1 MDTSNDRAGVAWL
14 DLLKG
19 PLAIFLFGAAV
30 YFYADRSI
38 DPPPPGQLGGAFWP
52 KMCAVGLAVAALLK
66 AVETFRARGLPAA
79 EEGAACK
86 EMDNRKLAWMILL
99 IVLVVPAV
107 VVLGFAVAT
116 ALFIWIFLRL
126 AGARG
131 RWLPPSVSVG
141 GTIFLLYL
149 FVKIVYLPLPKGEW
163 FFEDLTLAL
172 YRALWIM

>member
-1 MDTSNDRAGVAWL
+1 MGTPRDRAGGASWL
-14 DLLKG
+14 PLLKG
-19 PLAIFLFGAAV
+19 PIAIFLFGAAV

-52 KMCAVGLAVAALLK
+52 KMCALGMAVAGVLK
-66 AVETFRARGLPAA
+66 GWEAIRSRERPP

-99 IVLVVPAV
+99 IVAVVPAV
-107 VVLGFAVAT
+107 DLLGFAIAT
-116 ALFIWIFLRL
+116 AAFIWVFLRL

-131 RWLPPSVSVG
+131 RFLLPLVSLG
-141 GTIFLLYL
+141 GTVFLLYL